1 MNWIN
6 RGIFLCTY
14 LVSLGFAQSTA
25 GPAYLRQATISQTAQ
40 TVHIT
45 ANSPRP
51 LQQTLEALHLKYG
64 WAVDYEDPQYVS
76 QLDLL
81 EAPASHSKVPSGGS
95 FSVEF
100 PAVPDECRTTNKE
113 NTQTNKPAETP
124 APPKTAQD
132 LEECREEKTLR
143 LVVDAYNHS
152 KNPGQFELRRSQQGT
167 FDVVGTGAHD
177 EKGVITQQQ
186 PLFDVPVTLAT
197 EERTISATIDL
208 IFQAIAQQNHSVVNL
223 GISPRTILDHTT
235 VKVGGTKVA
244 ARELLRQCFIASHHN
259 LYWQLLFNPESKEYY
274 LNVHAARQ
282 APTS

>member
-1 MNWIN
+1 MKWIN

-25 GPAYLRQATISQTAQ
+25 GPVYLKQATISQTAQ

-45 ANSPRP
+45 ADSPRP

-64 WAVDYEDPQYVS
+64 WVVDYEDPQYVS

-100 PAVPDECRTTNKE
+100 PAAAPD
-113 NTQTNKPAETP
+113 
-124 APPKTAQD
+124 
-132 LEECREEKTLR
+132 EEKTLR
-143 LVVDAYNHS
+143 LIVDAYNHS

-167 FDVVGTGAHD
+167 FDVVGMAAHD
-177 EKGVITQQQ
+177 EKGAITQQQ
-186 PLFDVPVTLAT
+186 PLFDVSVTLAT